1 MQWDSFYVLLLSAP
15 YTIPCTSFPTNLH
28 PYSLQNC
35 KQEYL
40 LFDTSVKIHY
50 SGKYTALPVHSFS
63 TWLTSAFTP
72 AASAHYIIYRHRHG
86 YRLQVSIPLVTH
98 AVTSENPYFS
108 VFSIYSYK
116 VTTILKKFFV

>member
-15 YTIPCTSFPTNLH
+15 YTIPCTSFLTNLH

-35 KQEYL
+35 KLEYL
-40 LFDTSVKIHY
+40 PFGASVKIHY
-50 SGKYTALPVHSFS
+50 SGKYTAMPVHSFS

-72 AASAHYIIYRHRHG
+72 AASAYYIIYRHRHG
-86 YRLQVSIPLVTH
+86 YRLQIAILSITYV
-98 AVTSENPYFS
+98 VTSEIPYFS